1 MPGGQ
6 PPQSIAPPQPSPIT
20 PQYLPV
26 GASQIVTSQAP
37 ESRGAP
43 QRFEMPAPPQV
54 KSGFAQLPQ
63 LRKGLQPHPVP
74 I

>member
-1 MPGGQ
+1 L
-6 PPQSIAPPQPSPIT
+6 PIT
-20 PQYLPV
+20 PQYRPD

-43 QRFEMPAPPQV
+43 QTFEIPAPPQV
-54 KSGFAQLPQ
+54 KCGFAQLPQ
-63 LRKGLQPHPVP
+63 LRKPQPHPVP